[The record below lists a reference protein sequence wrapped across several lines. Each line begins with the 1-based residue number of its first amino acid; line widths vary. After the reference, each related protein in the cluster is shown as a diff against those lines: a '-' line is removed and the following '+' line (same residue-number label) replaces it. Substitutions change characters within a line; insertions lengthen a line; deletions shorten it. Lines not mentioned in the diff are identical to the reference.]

1 MEVAVDHGLMSGM
14 LFAGVVMSVIPIIVS
29 IGIMVAIWR
38 SHMAVR
44 GIEDGSISPPPKPPA
59 D

>member
-1 MEVAVDHGLMSGM
+1 MDHGLMSGM